1 MIKNHGLEEFWSS
14 GFRVCCWGL
23 RSGSH
28 PRGISFHFWGRS
40 VAGGCFWMDGRE
52 HSIPAGKKTPRA
64 SLLEGEQGSKTV
76 PFTPLGP
83 MGLVPRS
90 THG

>member
-1 MIKNHGLEEFWSS
+1 MELWFPGLLLGAALRFPSS
-14 GFRVCCWGL
+14 WCFFLFLGSLSSWKLILDGWEGTQHPCW
-23 RSGSH
+23 
-28 PRGISFHFWGRS
+28 
-40 VAGGCFWMDGRE
+40 E
-52 HSIPAGKKTPRA
+52 KKPRA
-64 SLLEGEQGSKTV
+64 SLLGGEQGSKTV